1 MANGIKNGN
10 FLRILFTADMHDRI
24 LPYKAVRDGKIQ
36 MIGGYARLKTMIDRY
51 RTDSCVVVDGGD
63 YSMGSLFN
71 GIYSSSAPDLT
82 LLGMMGYDAV
92 TIGNHEFDY
101 GVEAFAEMLEN
112 AVNPPQILCANI
124 RFSNAGDSYTL
135 KNALDNTGCL
145 PYMIREIGG
154 FRVGITGL
162 MGSEA
167 AGDIAYPGSVKFI
180 KEKTALRRTVSEM
193 KNKGCEFTIV
203 LSHGGMKET
212 SENPEDLQLAESVD
226 GVDVIISSHSHTVLK
241 RPVVKND
248 TVICSCGANCVYLGL
263 LDINMI
269 DGSVLRYELIP
280 VDDKFEESPEINTKI
295 DEYKKKVQSEF
306 LDGYG
311 LKFDSILCSSDICL
325 DDLHDGSCHF
335 GNYSIADLVT
345 DAYAHA
351 AGEAGLGSNVIAI
364 DASGI
369 IRDSIYAGD
378 VTLMDAYN
386 VVPLGRSSDGSIGY
400 PLIYTKLSGRE
411 LRELCE
417 IDASLGRRR
426 EDSQLFFSGLRYTYS
441 DKRAVMN
448 RVIDVF
454 TKDEKGAWKAVSDS
468 DYYTAVCNQY
478 MAVMMPQITSMSRG
492 FLTIDIK
499 DKDGNKVSDPDSL
512 LLRDKHGKI
521 VKEWTAFVDYLLSFK
536 GKLPGAYAAPRPCKI
551 EEKNLTPRTYLKNP
565 SKFGKV
571 LYGAGIAAAGA
582 LTLAGAAILSSAN
595 NRRK

>member
-124 RFSNAGDSYTL
+124 KFSNAGDSYTL

-180 KEKTALRRTVSEM
+180 KEKTALRRTISEM

>member
-124 RFSNAGDSYTL
+124 KFSNAGDSYAL

-180 KEKTALRRTVSEM
+180 KEKTALRRTISEM

-454 TKDEKGAWKAVSDS
+454 TKDEKGEWKAISDS

-536 GKLPGAYAAPRPCKI
+536 GKLPGAYVAPRPCKI

>member
-36 MIGGYARLKTMIDRY
+36 IIGGYARLKTMIDRY

-124 RFSNAGDSYTL
+124 RFSNAGDSYAL

>member
-124 RFSNAGDSYTL
+124 RFSNAGDSYAL

-551 EEKNLTPRTYLKNP
+551 EEKNLTPITYLKNP

>member
-124 RFSNAGDSYTL
+124 RFSNAGDSYAL

>member
-124 RFSNAGDSYTL
+124 KFSNAGDSYTL

-180 KEKTALRRTVSEM
+180 KEKTALRRTISEM

-203 LSHGGMKET
+203 LSHGGMKDT

>member
-180 KEKTALRRTVSEM
+180 KEKTALRRTISEM

-203 LSHGGMKET
+203 LSHGGMKDT

-478 MAVMMPQITSMSRG
+478 MAVMMPQITSMNRG

>member
-124 RFSNAGDSYTL
+124 RFSNAGDSYAL

-180 KEKTALRRTVSEM
+180 KEKTALRRTISEM

>member
-478 MAVMMPQITSMSRG
+478 MAVMMPQITSMNRG

>member
-124 RFSNAGDSYTL
+124 KFSNAGDSYTL